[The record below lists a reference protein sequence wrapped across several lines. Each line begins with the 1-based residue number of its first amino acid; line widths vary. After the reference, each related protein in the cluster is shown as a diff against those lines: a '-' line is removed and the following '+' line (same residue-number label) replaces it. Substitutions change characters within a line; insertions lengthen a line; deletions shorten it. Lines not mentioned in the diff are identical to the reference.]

1 MGWDHSQDGIGQQ
14 SYQPNDA
21 MDKLF
26 WRYPEAKFL
35 MNSPVVSLL
44 RWVES
49 QMTLFTATGIKDDYP
64 LMQPISID
72 LAVDLSPSA
81 SEFVYEH

>member
-1 MGWDHSQDGIGQQ
+1 
-14 SYQPNDA
+14 

-49 QMTLFTATGIKDDYP
+49 QMTLFATTGIKDDYP
-64 LMQPISID
+64 LMQPVLINQ
-72 LAVDLSPSA
+72 AVESA
-81 SEFVYEH
+81 SSVSEFVYEH